1 MLMAVIAI
9 FTYNVKPGRMGDF
22 IAKLRAAH
30 SKFNSK
36 LMPKIIRLFRRTVPG
51 PDTGPLVLMIEY
63 ENMAAYG
70 ARTDYENSNAE
81 WRELFAAKQ
90 DSPET
95 LVSVELLTEVV
106 PG

>member
-9 FTYNVKPGRMGDF
+9 FTYDVKPGRMGDF
-22 IAKLRAAH
+22 MAKLQAAAH

-36 LMPKIIRLFRRTVPG
+36 VMPKIIRLFRRTVPG
-51 PDTGPLVLMIEY
+51 PDTGPVVLM
-63 ENMAAYG
+63 N
-70 ARTDYENSNAE
+70 DYENSNAE

-95 LVSVELLTEVV
+95 LVSVELLTEIV

>member
-1 MLMAVIAI
+1 MAVLAI
-9 FTYNVKPGRMGDF
+9 FTYDVKPGRMKDF
-22 IAKLRAAH
+22 MGKLQAAA
-30 SKFNSK
+30 SAKFNSK
-36 LMPKIIRLFRRTVPG
+36 VMPKGIRLFRRTVPG
-51 PDTGPLVLMIEY
+51 PDTGPVVLIIEY

-81 WRELFAAKQ
+81 WRELFAGKQ

-95 LVSVELLTEVV
+95 LVSVELLTKLI